1 MSLKDVRD
9 NEKKNRL
16 IDFINNLV
24 EEYIPCKNRDSNY
37 STNCK
42 CLSTIR
48 DNGDKRI
55 SLDNAFYNYMKFD
68 SKTRRLYLIGIST
81 SNVVIR
87 KIIDNQ
93 NHE

>member
-1 MSLKDVRD
+1 MSSNMPTCINFYSQRSIKDVRD

-16 IDFINNLV
+16 IDFINNLF
-24 EEYIPCKNRDSNY
+24 EEYIPCKNWDDNY

-55 SLDNAFYNYMKFD
+55 
-68 SKTRRLYLIGIST
+68 
-81 SNVVIR
+81 
-87 KIIDNQ
+87 
-93 NHE
+93 